1 MRRGNSALWAYRWRY
16 ALTLSVCT
24 VWIGVVDAD
33 ELRATGSGRATSRS
47 PAVTATGDLDAKH
60 YAALQVTQPGTTDTL
75 VRHQAIADLDIAR
88 LPAASQAK
96 ARQVLQSIAFYRR
109 LPTLQFAANAEVY
122 QYFLTHPDVAVS
134 TWRALEISKF
144 ELKPTGE
151 HRYHADARDGSV
163 GTVEVWRSTADEVL
177 IYCDGAF
184 KSPMLVKPIVARSVM
199 RLKMRFFTGSNGE
212 PMVEHTGDVFVEFPS
227 QTIETVARL
236 ISPVSCLIADRNFK
250 QLSLYVNLMSQAME
264 QQPAWVQVM
273 LRRMDSPEP
282 QKQELAAMADRV
294 QLAAAQRLISTRPA
308 PMPVPVDDILA
319 PLRVTD
325 VPGTGTRR

>member
-1 MRRGNSALWAYRWRY
+1 MGA
-16 ALTLSVCT
+16 
-24 VWIGVVDAD
+24 VDAE
-33 ELRATGSGRATSRS
+33 ELRATGAGRSAPRPSVS
-47 PAVTATGDLDAKH
+47 AATGDLDAKH
-60 YAALQVTQPGTTDTL
+60 YAALQVMQPGSTESMI
-75 VRHQAIADLDIAR
+75 RQQAIAELEIAR

-96 ARQVLQSIAFYRR
+96 ARQVLQNISFYRR
-109 LPTLQFAANAEVY
+109 LPTLQFATNPEIY

-151 HRYHADARDGSV
+151 QTYHADAQDGSV
-163 GTVEVWRSTADEVL
+163 GTVEVWRSTPDEVL

-184 KSPMLVKPIVARSVM
+184 KSPLLVKPIIARSVM
-199 RLKMRFFTGSNGE
+199 RLKMRFFTGHNGE

-282 QKQELAAMADRV
+282 QKQAVAALAERV
-294 QLAAAQRLISTRPA
+294 QSAAARRQTSTQQA
-308 PMPVPVDDILA
+308 PLSVPVDEILA

-325 VPGTGTRR
+325 APGTGARR